1 MASEN
6 PFMKQVREQGWIDER
21 EIAFA
26 AKVRCTEGRK
36 RVWWGGVWFF
46 LSGSRLRMY
55 EMVGLTQVGASV
67 EDMDLKDARFLR
79 GSSFPLHT
87 TMAFECG
94 GRTYDFQ
101 GFAQAKKVI
110 QAVKESR
117 GA

>member
-1 MASEN
+1 MTEN
-6 PFMKQVREQGWIDER
+6 PFMKNAREQGWIDER

-55 EMVGLTQVGASV
+55 EMVGLTQTG
-67 EDMDLKDARFLR
+67 DLVDDVDLMAARFVS

-87 TMAFECG
+87 TMRFECS

-101 GFAQAKKVI
+101 GFAQAKKGI
-110 QAVKESR
+110 EAVQRSC